1 MSHEGPARGAAEK
14 RARLSVLVDGAPLPE
29 AEAVAFWDRFS
40 RWMEEHRGDLAGF
53 ATQEGYASV
62 HPGVDGDRPVLRASK
77 TAGQRPYAAVG
88 AGGAGGGG
96 QSDGRAGN
104 DHPSG
109 SAGGSA
115 ARQNGARKPDRQ
127 GSNPRDSA
135 GKHRK

>member
-1 MSHEGPARGAAEK
+1 VSEGSARGAGD
-14 RARLSVLVDGAPLPE
+14 RGPRLAVVVDGAPLPE

-77 TAGQRPYAAVG
+77 TAGQRPYAPV
-88 AGGAGGGG
+88 
-96 QSDGRAGN
+96 RAGN
-104 DHPSG
+104 DHPSE

-115 ARQNGARKPDRQ
+115 ARQNGPPKPGRQ
-127 GSNPRDSA
+127 SGHPRDSA
-135 GKHRK
+135 GKQRK

>member
-1 MSHEGPARGAAEK
+1 VSQPQ
-14 RARLSVLVDGAPLPE
+14 RLSVLVDGAPLPE

-77 TAGQRPYAAVG
+77 TAGQRPYASVA
-88 AGGAGGGG
+88 AGGGG
-96 QSDGRAGN
+96 KSEGRAAN
-104 DHPSG
+104 AHPAG

-115 ARQNGARKPDRQ
+115 ARQNGARKPDRP
-127 GSNPRDSA
+127 GGNPRDSA